1 MSQKQKV
8 ANYLK
13 SGKSLTPIAALTK
26 FGTLRLAAIIYVLKA
41 EGLNI
46 KTYLINIGTKK
57 KPRNVAKYSLN

>member
-13 SGKSLTPIAALTK
+13 SGKSLTQIAALTK